1 MRTDGKFIPRAIHSH
16 NTFGIKLDCV
26 RIYAFDYNTQY
37 KYLKGLCNWFFFFMF
52 RFKIVSR
59 EEEVEKKSKKINK
72 SWRKMI
78 NRAVWTADMRSTAH
92 RAADTYYYFP
102 APSE

>member
-1 MRTDGKFIPRAIHSH
+1 
-16 NTFGIKLDCV
+16 
-26 RIYAFDYNTQY
+26 
-37 KYLKGLCNWFFFFMF
+37 MF